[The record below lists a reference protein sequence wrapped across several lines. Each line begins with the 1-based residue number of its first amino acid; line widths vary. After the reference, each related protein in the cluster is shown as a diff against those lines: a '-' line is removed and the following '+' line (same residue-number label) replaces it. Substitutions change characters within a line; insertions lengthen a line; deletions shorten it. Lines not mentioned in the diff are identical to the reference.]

1 MKRRI
6 FLSILA
12 GATALFAAAAK
23 PKKRRKKAAK
33 PVAPAISA
41 KARSAALESVTEQL
55 RNSPVT
61 YENAGAL
68 VPFFEQL
75 YRKGRVSIL
84 HYGDSHTA
92 ADEWTGHLRDLFQG
106 KFGNGGAG
114 FSHAGRPWNSYRRMD
129 VRSFGSR
136 FWHSD
141 GLLSREG
148 DGLYGLAGVSIST
161 TRSGETVAL
170 KADGPLLQINYL
182 QQPGGGTLEL
192 SDENILLDTISTD
205 GDLAPG
211 YYKREV
217 KPGPHYYS
225 LRTRDHA
232 PVRLFGWVTGHADG
246 LTYETL
252 GINGAQASMLLNWDG
267 AITASNIADRNPALI
282 VLAYGTNEAGNPRVT
297 AESYR
302 DLLIDVISR
311 FRQAAPAAS
320 ILLIGPPDRFIRSKG
335 KWVPYDAVDR
345 IVTAERE
352 AAIAAGC
359 AFLDLRGKLGG
370 KGTMH
375 EWAVAGLAQFDH
387 VHFTAAGY
395 RLIAEAMFRDFM
407 DQYAIFLNA
416 RES

>member
-1 MKRRI
+1 M
-6 FLSILA
+6 LA
-12 GATALFAAAAK
+12 GAAPLLAVISKA
-23 PKKRRKKAAK
+23 KKRKKKATK
-33 PVAPAISA
+33 PAAPAIST
-41 KARSAALESVTEQL
+41 KARYAALDRVTERLQ
-55 RNSPVT
+55 NSPVT
-61 YENAGAL
+61 YENAAAL

-92 ADEWTGHLRDLFQG
+92 ADEWTGRLRDLFQG

-141 GLLSREG
+141 GLFSREG
-148 DGLYGLAGVSIST
+148 DGMYGLAGVSIST
-161 TRSGETVAL
+161 TRAGETVAL
-170 KADGPLLQINYL
+170 KADGPLLQLNYL
-182 QQPGGGTLEL
+182 QQPGGGVLEL
-192 SDENILLDTISTD
+192 SDEDILLETISTD
-205 GDLAPG
+205 GELTPG
-211 YYKREV
+211 YYRRDV
-217 KPGPHYYS
+217 QPGPHYYT

-232 PVRLFGWVTGHADG
+232 PVRLFGWVTGSAEG

-252 GINGAQASMLLNWDG
+252 GINGAQASMVLNWDA

-282 VLAYGTNEAGNPRVT
+282 VLAYGTNEAGNPHLT
-297 AESYR
+297 ADSYR
-302 DLLIDVISR
+302 DLLIEVISR

-320 ILLIGPPDRFIRSKG
+320 ILLIGPPDRFVRSKG

-345 IVTAERE
+345 IVKAERE
-352 AAIAAGC
+352 AAFATGC

-407 DQYAIFLNA
+407 DQYAIFLKA
-416 RES
+416 REQ

>member
-1 MKRRI
+1 MKRRL

-12 GATALFAAAAK
+12 GASSLFAVAAK
-23 PKKRRKKAAK
+23 PKKRKKKAVK
-33 PVAPAISA
+33 PAAPAISA
-41 KARSAALESVTEQL
+41 KTRSAALASVTEQL
-55 RNSPVT
+55 QNSSVT
-61 YENAGAL
+61 YENAAAL
-68 VPFFEQL
+68 IPFFEQL

-92 ADEWTGHLRDLFQG
+92 ADEWTGHLRELFQD

-141 GLLSREG
+141 GLFSREG
-148 DGLYGLAGVSIST
+148 DGMYGLAGVSMST
-161 TRSGETVAL
+161 TRASESVEL

-182 QQPGGGTLEL
+182 QQPGGGALEL
-192 SDENILLDTISTD
+192 SDEDVVLDTISTD

-217 KPGPHYYS
+217 KPGPHFYS

-232 PVRLFGWVTGHADG
+232 PVRLFGWVTGNADG

-252 GINGAQASMLLNWDG
+252 GINGAQASMILNWDA
-267 AITASNIADRNPALI
+267 AITASNVADRNPALI
-282 VLAYGTNEAGNPRVT
+282 VLAYGTNEAGNPHLT
-297 AESYR
+297 GEGYR
-302 DLLIDVISR
+302 DILIEVIGR
-311 FRQAAPAAS
+311 FRTAAPAAS
-320 ILLIGPPDRFIRSKG
+320 ILLIGPPDRFVRSKG

-345 IVTAERE
+345 IVAAERE
-352 AAIAAGC
+352 AAITAGC

-407 DQYAIFLNA
+407 DQFAIFLKA
-416 RES
+416 REQ

>member
-1 MKRRI
+1 M
-6 FLSILA
+6 LA
-12 GATALFAAAAK
+12 AATALFAAAAK
-23 PKKRRKKAAK
+23 PKKRKKKAAK
-33 PVAPAISA
+33 PAAPAISA
-41 KARSAALESVTEQL
+41 KARGAALESVTEQL
-55 RNSPVT
+55 QNSPVT
-61 YENAGAL
+61 YENAAAL
-68 VPFFEQL
+68 IPFFEHL

-92 ADEWTGHLRDLFQG
+92 ADEWTGRLRDLFQD

-129 VRSFGSR
+129 VRSFGSH

-141 GLLSREG
+141 GLFSREG
-148 DGLYGLAGVSIST
+148 DGMYGLAGVSITT
-161 TRSGETVAL
+161 TRPGETVAL

-182 QQPGGGTLEL
+182 QQPGGGALEL
-192 SDENILLDTISTD
+192 SDEDVLLDTISTD

-217 KPGPHYYS
+217 NPGPHYYT
-225 LRTRDHA
+225 LRTRDRA
-232 PVRLFGWVTGHADG
+232 PVRLFGWVTGNADG

-252 GINGAQASMLLNWDG
+252 GINGAQASMILNWDS
-267 AITASNIADRNPALI
+267 AITASSIADRNPALI
-282 VLAYGTNEAGNPRVT
+282 VLAYGTNEASNPHLT
-297 AESYR
+297 EESYR
-302 DLLIDVISR
+302 GLLIDVCSR

-320 ILLIGPPDRFIRSKG
+320 LLLIGPPDRFIRSKG
-335 KWVPYDAVDR
+335 NWVPYDAVDR

-352 AAIAAGC
+352 AAVTAGC

-375 EWAVAGLAQFDH
+375 KWAVAGLAQLDH

-407 DQYAIFLNA
+407 DQYAIFLKA
-416 RES
+416 REQ